1 MKFVMWINYTLTQM
15 RAHTHKQKKKKQKM
29 KAEKHEQLRNQS
41 LVIVF
46 FPTLKYFTFPL
57 ISMSTSFSAFLTGLL

>member
-1 MKFVMWINYTLTQM
+1 
-15 RAHTHKQKKKKQKM
+15 M

-46 FPTLKYFTFPL
+46 SPTLKYFTFPL
-57 ISMSTSFSAFLTGLL
+57 ISMSTSFSAFLTGLLQSKMEY